1 MRYALNLPPFGEFS
15 DVSALAA
22 LAHEAEE
29 AGWDG
34 FFLWDHLQ
42 AEAGVP
48 VADPWIALS
57 AIALQT
63 ERMRIGAL
71 VTPLPRR
78 RPGKLA
84 RETTTLDHLS
94 GGRLI
99 VGVGIGGD
107 QWFHE
112 YSTFGESA
120 DDKIHAAQL
129 DEGLDVLTGLW
140 SGQPFRYEG
149 QHYTVNDA
157 QFLPSPLQSPRIP
170 IWVSGIW
177 PNKAPMRRA
186 ARWDGVC
193 PIANGHEIQPE
204 EVRDM
209 LAYIQQ
215 YRSTAAPFDVV
226 VAGHV
231 GNLTPIQATSLLT
244 RYAEAG
250 VTWWQEGF
258 LGNDTLADVRRRV
271 RQGPP
276 TC

>member
-1 MRYALNLPPFGEFS
+1 MRYALNLPAFGEFA
-15 DVSALAA
+15 DAHALAA
-22 LAHEAEE
+22 LAREAEE

-42 AEAGVP
+42 AEVGVP

-63 ERMRIGAL
+63 QRIRIGPL

-78 RPGKLA
+78 RPWKLA
-84 RETTTLDHLS
+84 RETATLDRLC

-99 VGVGIGGD
+99 MGVGIGGD
-107 QWFHE
+107 SWFHE
-112 YSTFGESA
+112 YSTFDEPT
-120 DDKIHAAQL
+120 DDKTHATQL

-140 SGQPFRYEG
+140 SGQPFHYEG
-149 QHYTVNDA
+149 QHYTVRDA
-157 QFLPSPLQSPRIP
+157 HFLPSPLQSPRIP

-177 PNKAPMRRA
+177 PHKAPLRRA
-186 ARWDGVC
+186 ARWDGIC
-193 PIANGHEIQPE
+193 PIVDGRTIQPE

-209 LAYIQQ
+209 LTYIRQH
-215 YRSTAAPFDVV
+215 RPVDAPFDVV
-226 VAGHV
+226 VAGYV
-231 GNLTPIQATSLLT
+231 GHLAPTEAENLLK

-258 LGNDTLADVRRRV
+258 LGNDTLADVRARI

-276 TC
+276 TY